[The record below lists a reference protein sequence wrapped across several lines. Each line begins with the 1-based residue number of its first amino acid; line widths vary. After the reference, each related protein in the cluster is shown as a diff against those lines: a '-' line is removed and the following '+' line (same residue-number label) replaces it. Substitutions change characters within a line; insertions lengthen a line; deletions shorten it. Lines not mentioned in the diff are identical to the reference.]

1 MQDNEPTV
9 DLRATEKR
17 PPTANDNKSS
27 VSPTK
32 YGDFDD
38 EQQDL
43 KYIIK
48 KITLTLM
55 SNWGK
60 KHLIG
65 LTGTL
70 NIIDKHNQN
79 VHFC

>member
-1 MQDNEPTV
+1 MQDNEPAV

-38 EQQDL
+38 EQQDF
-43 KYIIK
+43 KYIVK

-70 NIIDKHNQN
+70 IFNEIHNQN
-79 VHFC
+79 LHFC